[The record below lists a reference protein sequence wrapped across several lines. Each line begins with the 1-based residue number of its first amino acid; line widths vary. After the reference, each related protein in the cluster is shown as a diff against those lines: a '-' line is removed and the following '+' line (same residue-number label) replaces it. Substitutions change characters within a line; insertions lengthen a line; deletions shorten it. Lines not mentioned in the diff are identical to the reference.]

1 MNRAAANI
9 HVQASVWARVV
20 RSGGCILRSGA
31 RVQPRQDPGGTL
43 RMNGVGK
50 RERGRERE
58 RRHMRPALIG
68 PSLRGRERERERER
82 ENDQMGVFA
91 GSGRVWQCFIF
102 YHSFY
107 TLS

>member
-58 RRHMRPALIG
+58 KTHET
-68 PSLRGRERERERER
+68 SLDRAKSARERERKRERERE
-82 ENDQMGVFA
+82 
-91 GSGRVWQCFIF
+91 
-102 YHSFY
+102 
-107 TLS
+107 

>member
-58 RRHMRPALIG
+58 RMTRWGYLQGLAESGNALFFTI
-68 PSLRGRERERERER
+68 
-82 ENDQMGVFA
+82 A
-91 GSGRVWQCFIF
+91 FIP
-102 YHSFY
+102 
-107 TLS
+107 